1 MNKTITAGIVALTA
15 MFAGSTMAAEKFS
28 DGAHV
33 MVSKF
38 NTITNKD
45 VGFILRKKGEDEQ
58 GDGIYHLECT
68 GEGGGGNKGEY
79 LTTSGESKPG
89 SFVGY
94 DKDTTEWV
102 LHKNSSGWS
111 IILRK
116 NGALAVS
123 KNGERKELQRNQ
135 GAKHQVWQISE
146 K

>member
-28 DGAHV
+28 NGAHV

-38 NTITNKD
+38 NKITNED
-45 VGFILRKKGEDEQ
+45 VCLILRKNGEDEQ

-68 GEGGGGNKGEY
+68 GEGGGGRKGEY
-79 LTTSGESKPG
+79 LDVDEAKAG
-89 SFVGY
+89 SFVGFGNG
-94 DKDTTEWV
+94 TTEWV

-123 KNGERKELQRNQ
+123 KSEKGRELQRNQ

-146 K
+146 R